1 MLGSFARVGRRADR
15 GARMNMKRLRLAL
28 KQGGN
33 PEYPTGTG
41 SSVNLVYGL
50 NPRQVETTS
59 AGDAPQVSPTR
70 ECFARGIKTLYEMRG
85 TGGQLI

>member
-1 MLGSFARVGRRADR
+1 
-15 GARMNMKRLRLAL
+15 MNLKRLRLAL

-33 PEYPTGTG
+33 PEYPTGAG

-59 AGDAPQVSPTR
+59 AGDARQVSPTR

-85 TGGQLI
+85 TGG